1 MSEPH
6 SIFWIQGLDDGAWR
20 NLQRCDDHNDA
31 IARMGP
37 LLSDQHFSELRLVL
51 AQSQDGRIDYTTLVT
66 TRDGKVV
73 SDAPL
78 IGGLPP
84 PPNAPPAAARR
95 KWPVAMCCG
104 ILAAAVAG
112 GIVIANYDWNLAI
125 AFYERAVSLT
135 QMAPSADPPN
145 KKVSDPPK
153 KQVADPPAIQ
163 ASVPPAAKS
172 AAPQT
177 RPSYSRRL
185 FAAVDADD
193 AAAMRRLMAARAG
206 DIRLDE
212 LRDFVDD
219 SWGTG
224 PRMIVDYALLGGH
237 LAAAEAL
244 LAAGVTP
251 SDWLRGVIARNVNL
265 AKLRPAIALMMEFG
279 ALPEIA
285 VEAAIKE
292 TNRELGGN

>member
-1 MSEPH
+1 M
-6 SIFWIQGLDDGAWR
+6 F
-20 NLQRCDDHNDA
+20 
-31 IARMGP
+31 
-37 LLSDQHFSELRLVL
+37 
-51 AQSQDGRIDYTTLVT
+51 
-66 TRDGKVV
+66 
-73 SDAPL
+73 
-78 IGGLPP
+78 
-84 PPNAPPAAARR
+84 
-95 KWPVAMCCG
+95 CG